1 MATLFVR
8 HQVADY
14 AAWRRV
20 YDALGPTQKAGG
32 VTAEA
37 VYQAVDDPNNLTVT
51 HEFATLHAAHAWA
64 ASPELRTAMHDAGVV
79 GAPTIWFT
87 SRA

>member
-20 YDALGPTQKAGG
+20 YDALGPTQKALG

-37 VYQAVDDPNNLTVT
+37 VYRAADDANDLTVT
-51 HEFATLHAAHAWA
+51 HEFATLEAAQAFVDSA
-64 ASPELRTAMHDAGVV
+64 ELRAAMHESGVV
-79 GAPTIWFT
+79 GAPTIWFAD
-87 SRA
+87 RA

>member
-14 AAWRRV
+14 EAWRRV

-32 VTAEA
+32 VTAQA
-37 VYQAVDDPNNLTVT
+37 VYQAADDPNDVTVT
-51 HEFATLHAAHAWA
+51 HEFATVAAAQAFA
-64 ASPELRTAMHDAGVV
+64 ASSELRTAMHDSGVV
-79 GAPTIWFT
+79 GAPTIWFAK
-87 SRA
+87 RA